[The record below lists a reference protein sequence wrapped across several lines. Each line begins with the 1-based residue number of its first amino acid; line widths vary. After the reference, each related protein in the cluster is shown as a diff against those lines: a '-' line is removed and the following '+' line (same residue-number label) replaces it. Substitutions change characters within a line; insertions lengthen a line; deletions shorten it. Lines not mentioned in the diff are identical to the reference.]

1 MLLEQI
7 IKMSDEIKKYPEM
20 GGIYK
25 HYKGG
30 KYEVL
35 TMATHS
41 ETGEALVLYKSL
53 LFGNIYARPLSMWF
67 DVIEKADVLPTK
79 EAVIRFTLIS

>member
-1 MLLEQI
+1 
-7 IKMSDEIKKYPEM
+7 MSDEIKKYPEM
-20 GGIYK
+20 GGIYQ

-53 LFGNIYARPLSMWF
+53 LFGSIYARPLSMWF
-67 DVIEKADVLPTK
+67 DVIEKSEPMKKAVVRFVLIP
-79 EAVIRFTLIS
+79 

>member
-1 MLLEQI
+1 
-7 IKMSDEIKKYPEM
+7 MSDEIKKYPEM
-20 GGIYK
+20 GGIYQ

-35 TMATHS
+35 TMANHS

-53 LFGNIYARPLSMWF
+53 LFGSIYARPLSMWF
-67 DVIEKADVLPTK
+67 DVVVEAKPMK
-79 EAVIRFTLIS
+79 EEVVRFVLIS

>member
-1 MLLEQI
+1 
-7 IKMSDEIKKYPEM
+7 MSEEIKQYPEI
-20 GGIYK
+20 GGVYQ

-41 ETGEALVLYKSL
+41 ESKEALVIYKSIM
-53 LFGNIYARPLSMWF
+53 FGSIYARPLSIWF
-67 DVIEKADVLPTK
+67 DVIKTDSTENT
-79 EAVIRFTLIS
+79 VIRFVLIK